1 MHLLNLTLQPP
12 SGITAAIYGNFSG
25 AQAHEFVVAR
35 GNVLQLLRPDEAGKL
50 ETVVSTEVFGAVRA
64 LHAFRLTGSTQDYVV
79 VGSDSGKIVVLEVN
93 AATAQFE
100 ARQSETYG
108 KTGCRRIT
116 PGQYVAADPKG
127 RALMIG
133 AVEKQKLVYV
143 MNRDA
148 SNRLTISSPLEA
160 HRSHAI
166 HFDLVGVD
174 VGFEN
179 PIFASLELDYAEAD
193 ADPSGEAARTA
204 EKTVVFY
211 ELDLGLNH
219 VTRRWSEP
227 VVRSANKLVA
237 VPGGGDGPGGVLVV
251 GENVVQFKNENHPE
265 LEAAIPRRQGEPR
278 DILIIAATTHRQ
290 RDLFFVLLQSEL
302 GDLYKISLEYS
313 GNVVSEIKVQY
324 FDTVPVASSLCI
336 TKTGLLFCASEF
348 SNHYLFQFLSIG
360 EGDDTAVSSSLDMDS
375 ATTPTFVVRKLKNL
389 AMASFS
395 QSLSPITQLIVG
407 DLANE
412 QTPQMYALCGSSN
425 RSSLRVLRHGLPI
438 TEMAASGLPGV
449 AKAVWCLK
457 ESFTDEFD
465 KYIVVS
471 FEDATLVL
479 EVGET
484 VEEVAKSGFLRDH
497 GSLLVAL
504 LEDDSKIQIHQ
515 NGIRHVPKFQP
526 VTEWKA
532 PGKKVIENCA
542 ANSRQ
547 VVISLAG
554 GEIIYFELGPSG
566 ELAERGKLDLG
577 FEVCSLDIGEVP
589 EGRQRFQFLAVGSW
603 DNTVRILSLDPN
615 DLFRQKSMLA
625 LTSHP
630 HTLCLAPLQT
640 EPSTTDSEHSS
651 QSLFLSIGLDNGV
664 LQQSRID
671 PITANLTD
679 SRSRFLGAKQ
689 VKLFRVAVD
698 SKRSI
703 LALSSR
709 SWLSYF
715 NQTRRHLAP
724 LSCELLSYASSFN
737 SEQCPGG
744 IVALTSEG
752 MKILTL
758 DQLGDTFNQQKCN
771 LRYTPRKAV
780 VHSSSRRLVIIESDH
795 NEYGAAYKRQH
806 GLPIPDIRSTL
817 SMKNDGMNGG
827 GGEDEDDDDD
837 EVSDALLIPR
847 GPLPV
852 EKDKWASCVRIFDP
866 VSCQSVV
873 CEELDVNERARSIA
887 TCVFHDRGGE
897 QFIVVG
903 TAKDMQL
910 HPQAA
915 SGGGFLRVYR
925 VVDGMQLVLVHTT
938 ELDGIPHAMVE
949 FQGRLLVSVGRALRI
964 YDLGKKKMLRK
975 CENRNFPSVIVD
987 LKAIGDRVYASD
999 LHESFHFV
1007 KYKKDENQ
1015 LVIFADDCVPRFI
1028 TTSVQLDYD
1037 TLAGGD
1043 KFGNVFIARLPSE
1056 VSDEIDN
1063 PTGNR
1068 MLWDSGLLNG
1078 APNKLEQ
1085 IAQFHVGE
1093 VVTSMVRTSLVPG
1106 GMEAVIYATVM
1117 GRIGALI
1124 PFTSRE
1130 DVDFYTHLEMYMR
1143 QERPPLCGR
1152 DHLSYRSYFIPVKNV
1167 TDGDLCEQFAAL
1179 SPDKQKSVAEDLD
1192 RTPAEVL
1199 KKLEDIRNRL
1209 L

>member
-1 MHLLNLTLQPP
+1 MHLLNVTLQPP
-12 SGITAAIYGNFSG
+12 TGVHLAVYGNFSAPQ
-25 AQAHEFVVAR
+25 AQEFVVAR
-35 GNVLQLLRPDEAGKL
+35 GNLLQLLRPDAAGRL
-50 ETVVSTEVFGAVRA
+50 DVLISTPVFGVVRS
-64 LHAFRLTGSTQDYVV
+64 LQAFRLTGGDRDFIVV
-79 VGSDSGKIVVLEVN
+79 ASDAGKLVVLEVD
-93 AATAQFE
+93 AALRAFQ
-100 ARQSETYG
+100 AKHMETYG

-116 PGQYVAADPKG
+116 PGQYLAVDPKG
-127 RALMIG
+127 RAVVVA

-148 SNRLTISSPLEA
+148 SSRLTISSPLEA

-166 HFDLVGVD
+166 HFDVVGLD

-179 PIFASLELDYAEAD
+179 PLFACLELDYADAD
-193 ADPSGEAARTA
+193 ADPSGRAAQEAV
-204 EKTVVFY
+204 KTLVLY

-219 VTRRWSEP
+219 VTRRWSED
-227 VVRSANKLVA
+227 VVRSANMLVA
-237 VPGGGDGPGGVLVV
+237 VPGGGDGPGGVLVL
-251 GENVVQFKNENHPE
+251 GENTVQYKNEGHVG
-265 LEAAIPRRQGEPR
+265 LTCAIPRRERGER
-278 DILIIAATTHRQ
+278 SVVIVAAATHKQ

-313 GNVVSEIKVQY
+313 GTVVDEIKIQF
-324 FDTVPVASSLCI
+324 FDTVPVATAMCI

-360 EGDDTAVSSSLDMDS
+360 EGDETAKCSSLAMETTNI
-375 ATTPTFVVRKLKNL
+375 ATFPLRKLKNL
-389 AMASFS
+389 ALASS
-395 QSLSPITQLIVG
+395 MPSLSPVTQLLVD
-407 DLANE
+407 DLAHE
-412 QTPQMYALCGSSN
+412 QTPQMYTLCGNGN

-438 TEMAASGLPGV
+438 TEMAASALPGV

-457 ESFTDEFD
+457 ESYSDPYD

-484 VEEVAKSGFLRDH
+484 VEEVSQSGFLRDH

-504 LEDDSKIQIHQ
+504 LEDDSKLQIHA
-515 NGIRHVPKFQP
+515 NGIRHVPRFQP

-532 PGKKVIENCA
+532 PGKKVIERCA

-554 GEIIYFELGPSG
+554 GEVIYFELGQSS
-566 ELAERGKLDLG
+566 ELAEKGKLDLG
-577 FEVCSLDIGEVP
+577 FEVCSLDLGEVP
-589 EGRQRFQFLAVGSW
+589 EGRQRFQFMAVGSW

-615 DLFRQKSMLA
+615 DLFRQKSTLA

-630 HTLCLAPLQT
+630 HTLCLAQLQN
-640 EPSTTDSEHSS
+640 ESSTSDSEHSS
-651 QSLFLSIGLDNGV
+651 QALFLSIGLDNGV
-664 LQQSRID
+664 LQQSLID
-671 PITANLTD
+671 PITATLSD
-679 SRSRFLGAKQ
+679 SRSRFLGTNP
-689 VKLFRVAVD
+689 VKLFRVAVEG
-698 SKRSI
+698 KRSI

-709 SWLSYF
+709 AWISYF
-715 NQTRRHLAP
+715 HQTRRHLTP
-724 LSCELLSYASSFN
+724 LSCELLSHASSFN

-744 IVALTSEG
+744 IVALANDG
-752 MKILTL
+752 MKILTV

-780 VHSSSRRLVIIESDH
+780 IHSPSRRLIIIESDH
-795 NEYGAAYKRQH
+795 NEYGAAYKRQN
-806 GLPIPDIRSTL
+806 GLQIPDVRSATEQ
-817 SMKNDGMNGG
+817 
-827 GGEDEDDDDD
+827 EDEDED
-837 EVSDALLIPR
+837 EISDALLFAR
-847 GPLPV
+847 GPLPA
-852 EKDKWASCVRIFDP
+852 EKDKWASCVRIVDP
-866 VSCQSVV
+866 VSCQTVV
-873 CEELDVNERARSIA
+873 CEELDVDECARSIT

-897 QFIVVG
+897 AFIIVG
-903 TAKDMQL
+903 TVKKMQL
-910 HPQAA
+910 HPQKAPA
-915 SGGGFLRVYR
+915 GGCLRVYR
-925 VVDGMQLVLVHTT
+925 VVEGMQLVLVHTT
-938 ELDGIPHAMVE
+938 EIDDIPHAMCE

-975 CENRNFPSVIVD
+975 CENRNFPSILVE
-987 LKAIGDRVYASD
+987 LKAAGDRIYASD

-1015 LVIFADDCVPRFI
+1015 LVIFADDCVPRFV
-1028 TTSVQLDYD
+1028 TSSVLLDYD
-1037 TLAGGD
+1037 TLCGAD
-1043 KFGNVFIARLPSE
+1043 KFGNVFVCRLPSE

-1068 MLWDSGLLNG
+1068 ILWDSGLLNG

-1085 IAQFHVGE
+1085 VAQFHVGD
-1093 VVTSMVRTSLVPG
+1093 VVTSMVRGSLVPG
-1106 GMEAVIYATVM
+1106 GTEAIIYATIM

-1143 QERPPLCGR
+1143 QEQPPLCGR
-1152 DHLSYRSYFIPVKNV
+1152 DHLSYRSYYIPVKNV
-1167 TDGDLCEQFAAL
+1167 TDGDLCEQFSTL
-1179 SPDKQKSVAEDLD
+1179 SAEKQASVAEDLD
-1192 RTPAEVL
+1192 STPAEVL
-1199 KKLEDIRNRL
+1199 KKLEDIHNRL

>member
-12 SGITAAIYGNFSG
+12 SGINRAVYGNFSG
-25 AQAHEFVVAR
+25 PQAHEFVVAR

-50 ETVVSTEVFGAVRA
+50 ETVISTEVFGAIRA
-64 LHAFRLTGSTQDYVV
+64 LHAFRLTGGTHDYIV

-93 AATAQFE
+93 AATSQFE
-100 ARQSETYG
+100 ARQDETYG

-116 PGQYVAADPKG
+116 PGQYLAVDPKG
-127 RALMIG
+127 RAILIG

-166 HFDLVGVD
+166 HFDMVGVD

-179 PIFASLELDYAEAD
+179 PIFACLELDYADAD
-193 ADPSGEAARTA
+193 ADPSGDAARMV
-204 EKTVVFY
+204 EKSVVYY

-227 VVRSANKLVA
+227 VTRSAHMLVA

-265 LEAAIPRRQGEPR
+265 LECAIPRREGHAR
-278 DILIIAATTHRQ
+278 DLLIVAATTHRQ

-302 GDLYKISLEYS
+302 GDLYKISLAFS
-313 GNVVSEIKVQY
+313 GNVVGEIKVQY
-324 FDTVPVASSLCI
+324 FDTIPVASALCI
-336 TKTGLLFCASEF
+336 TKTGLLFSASEF

-360 EGDDTAVSSSLDMDS
+360 EGDDTAVCSSNAMDTAEP
-375 ATTPTFVVRKLKNL
+375 ATFAVRKLKNL

-395 QSLSPITQLIVG
+395 QSLSPITQLLVG

-412 QTPQMYALCGSSN
+412 QTPQMYALCGNNN

-449 AKAVWCLK
+449 AKSVWCLK
-457 ESFTDEFD
+457 ESFADEFD

-504 LEDDSKIQIHQ
+504 LEDDSKIQIHP

-532 PGKKVIENCA
+532 PGKKVIEKCA

-566 ELAERGKLDLG
+566 ELAEKGKLDLG
-577 FEVCSLDIGEVP
+577 FEVSSLDIGEVP

-615 DLFRQKSMLA
+615 DLFRQKSTLA

-640 EPSTTDSEHSS
+640 EPSTPDSENSS

-664 LQQSRID
+664 LQQSKID

-679 SRSRFLGAKQ
+679 SRSRFLGTKP

-698 SKRSI
+698 GKRSI

-715 NQTRRHLAP
+715 HQTRRHLAP

-744 IVALTSEG
+744 VVALTGEG

-771 LRYTPRKAV
+771 LRYTPRRAV
-780 VHSSSRRLVIIESDH
+780 VHSPSRRLVLIESDH
-795 NEYGAAYKRQH
+795 NEFGAAYKRQH
-806 GLPIPDIRSTL
+806 GIPIPDVQSAAAT
-817 SMKNDGMNGG
+817 
-827 GGEDEDDDDD
+827 DDD
-837 EVSDALLIPR
+837 EEEDETSDALLIPH
-847 GPLPV
+847 GPIPS
-852 EKDKWASCVRIFDP
+852 EKNKWASCVRIFDP

-897 QFIVVG
+897 EFIVVG
-903 TAKDMQL
+903 TVKDMQL
-910 HPQAA
+910 HPQEAPA
-915 SGGGFLRVYR
+915 GGSLRVYR
-925 VVDGMQLVLVHTT
+925 VVEGLQLVLVHTT

-964 YDLGKKKMLRK
+964 YDLGKKKLLRK
-975 CENRNFPSVIVD
+975 CENRNFPSVLVD
-987 LKAIGDRVYASD
+987 LKAVGDRVYASD
-999 LHESFHFV
+999 LHESFHFI

-1015 LVIFADDCVPRFI
+1015 LIVFADDCVPRFI

-1037 TLAGGD
+1037 TVAGGD

-1068 MLWDSGLLNG
+1068 MLWDAGLLNG

-1085 IAQFHVGE
+1085 VAQFHVGE
-1093 VVTSMVRTSLVPG
+1093 VVTSMVRGSLVPG

-1167 TDGDLCEQFAAL
+1167 TDGDLCDQFASL
-1179 SPDKQKSVAEDLD
+1179 SADKQQSVAEDLD

>member
-1 MHLLNLTLQPP
+1 
-12 SGITAAIYGNFSG
+12 
-25 AQAHEFVVAR
+25 
-35 GNVLQLLRPDEAGKL
+35 
-50 ETVVSTEVFGAVRA
+50 
-64 LHAFRLTGSTQDYVV
+64 
-79 VGSDSGKIVVLEVN
+79 
-93 AATAQFE
+93 
-100 ARQSETYG
+100 
-108 KTGCRRIT
+108 
-116 PGQYVAADPKG
+116 
-127 RALMIG
+127 
-133 AVEKQKLVYV
+133 

-148 SNRLTISSPLEA
+148 SSRLTISSPLEA
-160 HRSHAI
+160 HRSNAI
-166 HFDLVGVD
+166 HFSVVGLD

-179 PIFASLELDYAEAD
+179 PIFACLELDYADAD
-193 ADPSGEAARTA
+193 ADPSGQAAREA
-204 EKTVVFY
+204 VKTLVYY

-219 VTRRWSEP
+219 VTRRWSEQ
-227 VVRSANKLVA
+227 VVRTANMLVA
-237 VPGGGDGPGGVLVV
+237 VPGGGDGPGGVLVL
-251 GENVVQFKNENHPE
+251 GENTVQYKNEGHPE
-265 LEAAIPRRQGEPR
+265 LTCAIPRREGEHR
-278 DILIIAATTHRQ
+278 DIVIISAATHKQ

-302 GDLYKISLEYS
+302 GDLYKISLDYS
-313 GNVVSEIKVQY
+313 GNAVEEIKIQF
-324 FDTVPVASSLCI
+324 FDTVPVASAMCI

-360 EGDDTAVSSSLDMDS
+360 EGDDTAKCSSLAMDPTEFSTFPLRKLTNLALASSS
-375 ATTPTFVVRKLKNL
+375 P
-389 AMASFS
+389 
-395 QSLSPITQLIVG
+395 SLSPVTQLLVD

-412 QTPQMYALCGSSN
+412 QTPQMYALCGNTN

-438 TEMAASGLPGV
+438 TEMAASALPGV

-457 ESFTDEFD
+457 ESYSDPYD

-484 VEEVAKSGFLRDH
+484 VEEVAQSGFLRDH

-504 LEDDSKIQIHQ
+504 LEDDSKLQIHT

-532 PGKKVIENCA
+532 PGKKVIEHCA

-554 GEIIYFELGPSG
+554 GEIIYFELGQSG
-566 ELAERGKLDLG
+566 ELAEKGKLDLG
-577 FEVCSLDIGEVP
+577 FEVCSLDLGEVP
-589 EGRQRFQFLAVGSW
+589 EGRQRFQFMAVGSW

-615 DLFRQKSMLA
+615 ELFRQKSTLA

-630 HTLCLAPLQT
+630 HTLCLAQLQN
-640 EPSTTDSEHSS
+640 EPSTPDSELSS
-651 QSLFLSIGLDNGV
+651 QALYLSIGLDNGV
-664 LQQSRID
+664 LQQSLID
-671 PITANLTD
+671 PITATLTD
-679 SRSRFLGAKQ
+679 SRSRFLGTNP
-689 VKLFRVAVD
+689 VKLFRVAVEG
-698 SKRSI
+698 KRSI

-709 SWLSYF
+709 AWISYF
-715 NQTRRHLAP
+715 HQTRRHLTP

-744 IVALTSEG
+744 IVALTNEG
-752 MKILTL
+752 MKILTV

-780 VHSSSRRLVIIESDH
+780 IHSPSRRLVVIESDH

-806 GLPIPDIRSTL
+806 GLQIPDIRNA
-817 SMKNDGMNGG
+817 NDQ
-827 GGEDEDDDDD
+827 EDEAED
-837 EVSDALLIPR
+837 EINDALLFPR
-847 GPLPV
+847 SSLPV
-852 EKDKWASCVRIFDP
+852 EKDKWASCVRIVDP
-866 VSCQSVV
+866 VSCQTVV
-873 CEELDVNERARSIA
+873 CEELDVDERARSIA

-897 QFIVVG
+897 AFIIVG
-903 TAKDMQL
+903 TVKKMQL
-910 HPQAA
+910 HPQKAPA
-915 SGGGFLRVYR
+915 GGYLRVYR
-925 VVDGMQLVLVHTT
+925 VVEGMQLVLVHTT
-938 ELDGIPHAMVE
+938 EIDDIPHAMCE

-975 CENRNFPSVIVD
+975 CENRNFPSILVE
-987 LKAIGDRVYASD
+987 LKAAGDRIYASD
-999 LHESFHFV
+999 MHESFHLV

-1028 TTSVQLDYD
+1028 TSSVLLDYD
-1037 TLAGGD
+1037 TLCGAD
-1043 KFGNVFIARLPSE
+1043 KFGNVFVSRLPSE

-1068 MLWDSGLLNG
+1068 ILWDSGLLNG

-1085 IAQFHVGE
+1085 VAQFHVGD
-1093 VVTSMVRTSLVPG
+1093 VVTSMVRASLVPG
-1106 GMEAVIYATVM
+1106 GTEAILYATIL

-1143 QERPPLCGR
+1143 QEQPPLCGR
-1152 DHLSYRSYFIPVKNV
+1152 DHLSYRSYYIPVKNV
-1167 TDGDLCEQFAAL
+1167 TDGDLCEQFSSL
-1179 SPDKQKSVAEDLD
+1179 SVEKQASVAEDLD

>member
-12 SGITAAIYGNFSG
+12 TGVHLAVYGNFSAPQ
-25 AQAHEFVVAR
+25 AQEFVVAR
-35 GNVLQLLRPDEAGKL
+35 GDVLQLLRPDEAGRL
-50 ETVVSTEVFGAVRA
+50 EVVISTQVFG
-64 LHAFRLTGSTQDYVV
+64 
-79 VGSDSGKIVVLEVN
+79 IVVLEVN
-93 AATAQFE
+93 PTSSRFE

-116 PGQYVAADPKG
+116 PGQYLAADPKG
-127 RALMIG
+127 RAVLIG
-133 AVEKQKLVYV
+133 AVEKQQLVYV

-148 SNRLTISSPLEA
+148 SSRLTISSPLEA
-160 HRSHAI
+160 HRSNAI
-166 HFDLVGVD
+166 HLGVVGLD

-179 PIFASLELDYAEAD
+179 PIFACLELDYAEAD
-193 ADPSGEAARTA
+193 ADPSGQAAR
-204 EKTVVFY
+204 EVVKTLVYY

-219 VTRRWSEP
+219 VTRRWSEQ
-227 VVRSANKLVA
+227 VVRSANMLVA
-237 VPGGGDGPGGVLVV
+237 VPGGGDGPGGVLVL
-251 GENVVQFKNENHPE
+251 GENTVQYKNEGHPE
-265 LEAAIPRRQGEPR
+265 LTCAIPRREGEHR
-278 DILIIAATTHRQ
+278 DIIIVSAATHKQ

-302 GDLYKISLEYS
+302 GDLYKISLDYS
-313 GNVVSEIKVQY
+313 GNVVEEIKIQF
-324 FDTVPVASSLCI
+324 FDTVPVASSMCI

-360 EGDDTAVSSSLDMDS
+360 EGDDTAKCSSLAMD
-375 ATTPTFVVRKLKNL
+375 PTE
-389 AMASFS
+389 FS
-395 QSLSPITQLIVG
+395 TFPLSPVTQLLVD

-412 QTPQMYALCGSSN
+412 QTPQMYALCGNNN

-438 TEMAASGLPGV
+438 TEMAASALPGV

-457 ESFTDEFD
+457 ESYADPYD

-484 VEEVAKSGFLRDH
+484 VEEVAQSGFLRDH

-504 LEDDSKIQIHQ
+504 LEDDSKLQIHT

-532 PGKKVIENCA
+532 PGKKVIEHCA

-554 GEIIYFELGPSG
+554 GEIIYFELGQSG
-566 ELAERGKLDLG
+566 ELAEKGKLDLG
-577 FEVCSLDIGEVP
+577 FEVCSLDLGEVP
-589 EGRQRFQFLAVGSW
+589 EGRQRFQFMAVGSW

-615 DLFRQKSMLA
+615 ELFRQKSMLA

-630 HTLCLAPLQT
+630 HTLCLAQLQNET
-640 EPSTTDSEHSS
+640 STPDSEHSS
-651 QSLFLSIGLDNGV
+651 QALFLSIGLDNGV
-664 LQQSRID
+664 LQQSLID
-671 PITANLTD
+671 PITATLTD
-679 SRSRFLGAKQ
+679 SRSRFLGTNP
-689 VKLFRVAVD
+689 VKLFRVLVEG
-698 SKRSI
+698 KRSI

-709 SWLSYF
+709 SWISYF
-715 NQTRRHLAP
+715 HQTRRHLTP

-744 IVALTSEG
+744 IVALTNEG
-752 MKILTL
+752 MKILTV

-780 VHSSSRRLVIIESDH
+780 VHSPSRRLVVIESDH
-795 NEYGAAYKRQH
+795 NEYGAAFKRQH
-806 GLPIPDIRSTL
+806 GLQIPDIRSVNEL
-817 SMKNDGMNGG
+817 DDEA
-827 GGEDEDDDDD
+827 EDEIN
-837 EVSDALLIPR
+837 DALLFLVGR
-847 GPLPV
+847 FLL
-852 EKDKWASCVRIFDP
+852 KKTT
-866 VSCQSVV
+866 SCQTVV
-873 CEELDVNERARSIA
+873 CEELDVDERARSIA

-897 QFIVVG
+897 AFIIVG
-903 TAKDMQL
+903 TVKKMQL
-910 HPQAA
+910 HPQKAPA
-915 SGGGFLRVYR
+915 GGYLRVYR
-925 VVDGMQLVLVHTT
+925 VVEGMQLVLVHTT
-938 ELDGIPHAMVE
+938 EIDDIPYAMCE

-975 CENRNFPSVIVD
+975 CENRNFPSILVE
-987 LKAIGDRVYASD
+987 LKAAGDRIYASD
-999 LHESFHFV
+999 MHESFHFV

-1028 TTSVQLDYD
+1028 TSSVLLDYD
-1037 TLAGGD
+1037 TLCGAD
-1043 KFGNVFIARLPSE
+1043 KFGNVFVSRLPSE

-1068 MLWDSGLLNG
+1068 ILWDSGLLNG

-1085 IAQFHVGE
+1085 VAQFHVGD
-1093 VVTSMVRTSLVPG
+1093 VVTSMVRSSLVPG
-1106 GMEAVIYATVM
+1106 GTEAIIYATIM

-1143 QERPPLCGR
+1143 QEQPPLCGR
-1152 DHLSYRSYFIPVKNV
+1152 DHLSYRSYYIPVKNV
-1167 TDGDLCEQFAAL
+1167 TDGDLCEQFSTL
-1179 SPDKQKSVAEDLD
+1179 SVEKQASVAEDLD
-1192 RTPAEVL
+1192 RTPP
-1199 KKLEDIRNRL
+1199 RC
-1209 L
+1209 

>member
-12 SGITAAIYGNFSG
+12 TGVHLSVYGNFTSP
-25 AQAHEFVVAR
+25 QAHEFIVVR
-35 GNVLQLLRPDEAGKL
+35 GDLLELIRPDEAGRL
-50 ETVVSTEVFGAVRA
+50 ETLFSTQVFGVIRS
-64 LHAFRLTGSTQDYVV
+64 LQSFRLTGGERDYLVI
-79 VGSDSGKIVVLEVN
+79 GSDSGKLIVVEVN
-93 AATAQFE
+93 TLLSQFE
-100 ARQSETYG
+100 AKQTETYG

-116 PGQYVAADPKG
+116 PGQYVAVDPKG
-127 RALMIG
+127 RAILVG
-133 AVEKQKLVYV
+133 ATEKQKLVYV

-148 SNRLTISSPLEA
+148 SSRLTISSPLEA
-160 HRSHAI
+160 HRSNTI
-166 HFDLVGVD
+166 HFSIVGLD

-179 PIFASLELDYAEAD
+179 PIFASLELDYADAD
-193 ADPSGEAARTA
+193 ADASGQAAQEAV
-204 EKTVVFY
+204 KTLVYY

-219 VTRRWSEP
+219 VTRRWSQE
-227 VVRSANKLVA
+227 VVRSANMVVA
-237 VPGGGDGPGGVLVV
+237 VPGGGDGPGGVLVL
-251 GENVVQFKNENHPE
+251 GQNTVQYMNEGHPE
-265 LEAAIPRRQGEPR
+265 LTCAIPRRQGEAR
-278 DILIIAATTHRQ
+278 DVIIVSSATHKQ

-313 GNVVSEIKVQY
+313 GSVVDEIKIQF
-324 FDTVPVASSLCI
+324 FDTVPVTTAMCI

-360 EGDDTAVSSSLDMDS
+360 EGDDTAKCSSLAKD
-375 ATTPTFVVRKLKNL
+375 PTEVSTFPLRKLTNL
-389 AMASFS
+389 ALASFMP
-395 QSLSPITQLIVG
+395 SLSPVMQLLVD

-412 QTPQMYALCGSSN
+412 QTPQMYALCGKGN
-425 RSSLRVLRHGLPI
+425 RSSIRVLRHGLPI
-438 TEMAASGLPGV
+438 TEMAASALPGV

-457 ESFTDEFD
+457 ESYADQHD

-484 VEEVAKSGFLRDH
+484 VEEVSQSGFIRDH

-504 LEDDSKIQIHQ
+504 LEDDSKLQIHT

-526 VTEWKA
+526 ITEWKA
-532 PGKKVIENCA
+532 PGKKVIEHCA

-554 GEIIYFELGPSG
+554 GEIVYFELGQSG
-566 ELAERGKLDLG
+566 ELAEKGKLDLG
-577 FEVCSLDIGEVP
+577 YEVCSLDLGEVP
-589 EGRQRFQFLAVGSW
+589 EGRQRFQFMAVGSW

-615 DLFRQKSMLA
+615 ELFRQKSTLA

-630 HTLCLAPLQT
+630 HTLCLAQLQN
-640 EPSTTDSEHSS
+640 ESSTPNSEHSS
-651 QSLFLSIGLDNGV
+651 QALFLSIGLDNGV
-664 LQQSRID
+664 LQQSLID
-671 PITANLTD
+671 PITATLTD
-679 SRSRFLGAKQ
+679 SRSRFLGTNP
-689 VKLFRVAVD
+689 VKLFRVAVEG
-698 SKRSI
+698 KRSI

-709 SWLSYF
+709 AWISYF
-715 NQTRRHLAP
+715 YQTRRHLTP
-724 LSCELLSYASSFN
+724 LSCELLSYASSFD

-744 IVALTSEG
+744 IVALTNDG
-752 MKILTL
+752 MKILTV

-771 LRYTPRKAV
+771 IRYTPRKAV
-780 VHSSSRRLVIIESDH
+780 VHSPSRRLVVIESDH

-806 GLPIPDIRSTL
+806 GLQIPDIQSVTEQ
-817 SMKNDGMNGG
+817 
-827 GGEDEDDDDD
+827 EDEDED
-837 EVSDALLIPR
+837 EISDALLFPR
-847 GPLPV
+847 SSLPA
-852 EKDKWASCVRIFDP
+852 EKDKWASCVRIVDP
-866 VSCQSVV
+866 VSCQTVV
-873 CEELDVNERARSIA
+873 CEELDVDERARSIA
-887 TCVFHDRGGE
+887 VCVFHDRGGE
-897 QFIVVG
+897 AFIIIG
-903 TAKDMQL
+903 TVKNMQL
-910 HPQAA
+910 HPQKAPA
-915 SGGGFLRVYR
+915 GGSLRVYR
-925 VVDGMQLVLVHTT
+925 VVEGMQLVLVHTT
-938 ELDGIPHAMVE
+938 EIDDIPHAMCE

-975 CENRNFPSVIVD
+975 CENRNFPSILVE
-987 LKAIGDRVYASD
+987 LKAAGDRIYASD
-999 LHESFHFV
+999 MHESFHFV

-1028 TTSVQLDYD
+1028 TSSVLLDYD
-1037 TLAGGD
+1037 TLCGAD
-1043 KFGNVFIARLPSE
+1043 KFGNIFVSRLPSE

-1068 MLWDSGLLNG
+1068 ILWDSGLLNG

-1085 IAQFHVGE
+1085 VAQFHVGD
-1093 VVTSMVRTSLVPG
+1093 VVTSMVRSSLVPG
-1106 GMEAVIYATVM
+1106 GTEAIIYATIM

-1143 QERPPLCGR
+1143 QEKPPLCGR
-1152 DHLSYRSYFIPVKNV
+1152 DHLSYRSYYIPVKNV
-1167 TDGDLCEQFAAL
+1167 TDGDLCEQFSTL
-1179 SPDKQKSVAEDLD
+1179 SVEKQASVAEDLD

>member
-12 SGITAAIYGNFSG
+12 TGVHLAVYGNFSA
-25 AQAHEFVVAR
+25 AQAQEFVVAR
-35 GNVLQLLRPDEAGKL
+35 GDVLQLLRPDAAGRL
-50 ETVVSTEVFGAVRA
+50 EVVISKQVFGVVRS
-64 LHAFRLTGSTQDYVV
+64 LQPFRLTGGERDYLV
-79 VGSDSGKIVVLEVN
+79 VGSDSGKLVVLEVN
-93 AATAQFE
+93 ATTSQFE

-116 PGQYVAADPKG
+116 PGQYLAADPKG
-127 RALMIG
+127 RAVLVG

-148 SNRLTISSPLEA
+148 SSRLTISSPLEA
-160 HRSHAI
+160 HRSNAI
-166 HFDLVGVD
+166 HLGIVGLD

-179 PIFASLELDYAEAD
+179 PIFASLELDYADAD
-193 ADPSGEAARTA
+193 ADPSGQAARDA
-204 EKTVVFY
+204 VKTLVYY

-219 VTRRWSEP
+219 VTRRWSEQ
-227 VVRSANKLVA
+227 VARTANLLVA
-237 VPGGGDGPGGVLVV
+237 VPGGGDGPGGVLVM
-251 GENVVQFKNENHPE
+251 GENVVQYKNEGHPE
-265 LEAAIPRRQGEPR
+265 LTCAIPRREGEHR
-278 DILIIAATTHRQ
+278 DIIIVSAATHKQ

-302 GDLYKISLEYS
+302 GDLYKISLDYS
-313 GNVVSEIKVQY
+313 GNAVDEIKIQF
-324 FDTVPVASSLCI
+324 FDTVPVASSMCI

-360 EGDDTAVSSSLDMDS
+360 EGDDTARCSSLAMDPAENS
-375 ATTPTFVVRKLKNL
+375 TFPLRKLKNL
-389 AMASFS
+389 ALASS
-395 QSLSPITQLIVG
+395 MPSLSPVTQLLVD

-412 QTPQMYALCGSSN
+412 QTPQMYALCGNSN

-438 TEMAASGLPGV
+438 TEMAASALPGV

-457 ESFTDEFD
+457 ESYSDPYD

-484 VEEVAKSGFLRDH
+484 VEEVAQSGFLRDH

-504 LEDDSKIQIHQ
+504 LEDDSKLQIHQ

-532 PGKKVIENCA
+532 PGKKVIEHCA

-554 GEIIYFELGPSG
+554 GEIIYFELGQSG
-566 ELAERGKLDLG
+566 ELAEKGKLDLG
-577 FEVCSLDIGEVP
+577 FEVCSLDLGEVP
-589 EGRQRFQFLAVGSW
+589 EGRQRFQFMAVGSW

-615 DLFRQKSMLA
+615 DLFRQKSTLA

-630 HTLCLAPLQT
+630 HTLCLAQLQNET
-640 EPSTTDSEHSS
+640 STPDSEHSS
-651 QSLFLSIGLDNGV
+651 QALFLSIGLDNGV
-664 LQQSRID
+664 LQQSLID

-679 SRSRFLGAKQ
+679 SRSRFLGTNP
-689 VKLFRVAVD
+689 VKLFRVAVEG
-698 SKRSI
+698 KRSI

-709 SWLSYF
+709 SWISYF
-715 NQTRRHLAP
+715 HQTRRHLTP

-744 IVALTSEG
+744 IVALTNEG
-752 MKILTL
+752 MKILTV
-758 DQLGDTFNQQKCN
+758 DQVGDTFNQQKCN

-780 VHSSSRRLVIIESDH
+780 VHAPSRRLVVIESDH

-806 GLPIPDIRSTL
+806 GLPIPDIRSPTEQEE
-817 SMKNDGMNGG
+817 DD
-827 GGEDEDDDDD
+827 EDEIN
-837 EVSDALLIPR
+837 DALLFPR
-847 GPLPV
+847 GPQPT
-852 EKDKWASCVRIFDP
+852 EKDKWASCVRIIDP
-866 VSCQSVV
+866 LSCQTVV
-873 CEELDVNERARSIA
+873 CEELDVDERARSIA
-887 TCVFHDRGGE
+887 ACVFHDRGGE
-897 QFIVVG
+897 AFIVVG
-903 TAKDMQL
+903 TVKKMQL
-910 HPQAA
+910 HPQKAPA
-915 SGGGFLRVYR
+915 GGYLRVYR
-925 VVDGMQLVLVHTT
+925 VVEGMQLVLVHTT
-938 ELDGIPHAMVE
+938 EIDDIPHAMCE

-975 CENRNFPSVIVD
+975 CENRNFPSILIE
-987 LKAIGDRVYASD
+987 LKSAGDRIYASD
-999 LHESFHFV
+999 MHESFHFV

-1028 TTSVQLDYD
+1028 TSSVLLDYD
-1037 TLAGGD
+1037 TLCGAD
-1043 KFGNVFIARLPSE
+1043 KFGNVFVSRLPSE

-1068 MLWDSGLLNG
+1068 ILWDSGLLNG

-1085 IAQFHVGE
+1085 VAQFHVGD

-1106 GMEAVIYATVM
+1106 GIEAIIYATIM
-1117 GRIGALI
+1117 GRVGALI

-1130 DVDFYTHLEMYMR
+1130 DVDFYSHLEMYMR
-1143 QERPPLCGR
+1143 QEQPPLCGR
-1152 DHLSYRSYFIPVKNV
+1152 DHLSYRSYYIPVKNV
-1167 TDGDLCEQFAAL
+1167 TDGDLCEQFSLL
-1179 SPDKQKSVAEDLD
+1179 SAEKQASVAEDLD

>member
-12 SGITAAIYGNFSG
+12 TGVHLAVYGNFSAPQ
-25 AQAHEFVVAR
+25 AQEFVVAR
-35 GNVLQLLRPDEAGKL
+35 GDVLQLLRPDEAGRL
-50 ETVVSTEVFGAVRA
+50 EVVISTQVFGVVRA
-64 LHAFRLTGSTQDYVV
+64 IQPFRLTGGDRDYLV
-79 VGSDSGKIVVLEVN
+79 VGSDSGKIAVLEVN
-93 AATAQFE
+93 PTSSRFE

-116 PGQYVAADPKG
+116 PGQYLAADPKG
-127 RALMIG
+127 RAVLIG
-133 AVEKQKLVYV
+133 AVEKQQLVYV

-148 SNRLTISSPLEA
+148 SSRLTISSPLEA
-160 HRSHAI
+160 HRSNAI
-166 HFDLVGVD
+166 HLGVVGLD

-179 PIFASLELDYAEAD
+179 PIFACLELDYAEAD
-193 ADPSGEAARTA
+193 ADPSGQAAR
-204 EKTVVFY
+204 EVVKTLVYY

-219 VTRRWSEP
+219 VTRRWSEQ
-227 VVRSANKLVA
+227 VVRSANMLVA
-237 VPGGGDGPGGVLVV
+237 VPGGGDGPGGVLVL
-251 GENVVQFKNENHPE
+251 GENTVQYKNEGHPE
-265 LEAAIPRRQGEPR
+265 LTCAIPRREGEHR
-278 DILIIAATTHRQ
+278 DIIIVSAATHKQ

-302 GDLYKISLEYS
+302 GDLYKISLDYS
-313 GNVVSEIKVQY
+313 GNVVEEIKIQF
-324 FDTVPVASSLCI
+324 FDTVPVASSMCI

-360 EGDDTAVSSSLDMDS
+360 EGDDTAKCSSLAMDPTEFSTFPLRKLTNLALASSS
-375 ATTPTFVVRKLKNL
+375 P
-389 AMASFS
+389 
-395 QSLSPITQLIVG
+395 SLSPVTQLLVD

-412 QTPQMYALCGSSN
+412 QTPQMYALCGNNN

-438 TEMAASGLPGV
+438 TEMAASALPGV

-457 ESFTDEFD
+457 ESYADPYD

-484 VEEVAKSGFLRDH
+484 VEEVAQSGFLRDH

-504 LEDDSKIQIHQ
+504 LEDDSKLQIHT

-532 PGKKVIENCA
+532 PGKKVIEHCA

-554 GEIIYFELGPSG
+554 GEIIYFELGQSG
-566 ELAERGKLDLG
+566 ELAEKGKLDLG
-577 FEVCSLDIGEVP
+577 FEVCSLDLGEVP
-589 EGRQRFQFLAVGSW
+589 EGRQRFQFMAVGSW

-615 DLFRQKSMLA
+615 ELFRQKSMLA

-630 HTLCLAPLQT
+630 HTLCLAQLQNET
-640 EPSTTDSEHSS
+640 STPDSEHSS
-651 QSLFLSIGLDNGV
+651 QALFLSIGLDNGV
-664 LQQSRID
+664 LQQSLID
-671 PITANLTD
+671 PITATLTD
-679 SRSRFLGAKQ
+679 SRSRFLGTNP
-689 VKLFRVAVD
+689 VKLFRVAVEG
-698 SKRSI
+698 KRSI

-709 SWLSYF
+709 SWISYF
-715 NQTRRHLAP
+715 HQTRRHLTP

-744 IVALTSEG
+744 IVALTNEG
-752 MKILTL
+752 MKILTV

-780 VHSSSRRLVIIESDH
+780 VHSPSRRLVVIESDH
-795 NEYGAAYKRQH
+795 NEYGAAFKRQH
-806 GLPIPDIRSTL
+806 GLQIPDIRSANEL
-817 SMKNDGMNGG
+817 
-827 GGEDEDDDDD
+827 EDEAED
-837 EVSDALLIPR
+837 EINDALLFPR
-847 GPLPV
+847 GPVPA
-852 EKDKWASCVRIFDP
+852 EKDKWASCVRIVDP
-866 VSCQSVV
+866 ASCQTVV
-873 CEELDVNERARSIA
+873 CEELDVDERARSIA

-897 QFIVVG
+897 AFIIVG
-903 TAKDMQL
+903 TVKKMQL
-910 HPQAA
+910 HPQKAPA
-915 SGGGFLRVYR
+915 GGYLRVYR
-925 VVDGMQLVLVHTT
+925 VVEGMQLVLVHTT
-938 ELDGIPHAMVE
+938 EIDDIPYAMCE

-975 CENRNFPSVIVD
+975 CENRNFPSILVE
-987 LKAIGDRVYASD
+987 LKAAGDRIYASD
-999 LHESFHFV
+999 MHESFHFV

-1028 TTSVQLDYD
+1028 TSSVSLDYD
-1037 TLAGGD
+1037 TLCGAD
-1043 KFGNVFIARLPSE
+1043 KFGNVFVSRLPSE

-1068 MLWDSGLLNG
+1068 ILWDSGLLNG

-1085 IAQFHVGE
+1085 VAQFHVGD
-1093 VVTSMVRTSLVPG
+1093 VVTSMVRSSLVPG
-1106 GMEAVIYATVM
+1106 GTEAIIYATIM

-1143 QERPPLCGR
+1143 QEQPPLCGR
-1152 DHLSYRSYFIPVKNV
+1152 DHLSYRSYYIPVKNV
-1167 TDGDLCEQFAAL
+1167 TDGDLCEQFSTL
-1179 SPDKQKSVAEDLD
+1179 SVEKQASVAEDLD

>member
-12 SGITAAIYGNFSG
+12 TGVHLSVYGNFTSP
-25 AQAHEFVVAR
+25 QAHEFIVVR
-35 GNVLQLLRPDEAGKL
+35 GDLLELVRPDEAGRL
-50 ETVVSTEVFGAVRA
+50 ETLFSTQVFGVIRS
-64 LHAFRLTGSTQDYVV
+64 LQSFRLTGGERDYLVI
-79 VGSDSGKIVVLEVN
+79 GSDSGKLIVVEVN
-93 AATAQFE
+93 TLLSQFE
-100 ARQSETYG
+100 AKQTETYG

-116 PGQYVAADPKG
+116 PGQYVAVDPKG
-127 RALMIG
+127 RAILVG
-133 AVEKQKLVYV
+133 ATEKQKLVYV

-148 SNRLTISSPLEA
+148 SSRLTISSPLEA
-160 HRSHAI
+160 HRSNTI
-166 HFDLVGVD
+166 HFSIVGLD

-179 PIFASLELDYAEAD
+179 PIFASLELDYADAD
-193 ADPSGEAARTA
+193 ADASGQAAQEAV
-204 EKTVVFY
+204 KTLVYY

-219 VTRRWSEP
+219 VTRRWSQE
-227 VVRSANKLVA
+227 VVRSANMVVA
-237 VPGGGDGPGGVLVV
+237 VPGGGDGPGGVLVL
-251 GENVVQFKNENHPE
+251 GQNTVQYMNEGHPE
-265 LEAAIPRRQGEPR
+265 LTCAIPRRQGEAR
-278 DILIIAATTHRQ
+278 DVIIVSSATHKQ

-313 GNVVSEIKVQY
+313 GSVVDEIKIQF
-324 FDTVPVASSLCI
+324 FDTVPVTTAMCI

-360 EGDDTAVSSSLDMDS
+360 EGDDTAKCSSLAKD
-375 ATTPTFVVRKLKNL
+375 PTEVSTFPLRKLKNL
-389 AMASFS
+389 ALASFMP
-395 QSLSPITQLIVG
+395 SLSPVMQLLVD

-412 QTPQMYALCGSSN
+412 QTPQMYALCGKGN
-425 RSSLRVLRHGLPI
+425 RSSIRVLRHGLPI
-438 TEMAASGLPGV
+438 TEMAASALPGV

-457 ESFTDEFD
+457 ESYADQHD

-484 VEEVAKSGFLRDH
+484 VEEVSQSGFIRDH

-504 LEDDSKIQIHQ
+504 LEDDSKLQIHT

-526 VTEWKA
+526 ITEWKA
-532 PGKKVIENCA
+532 PGKKVIEHCA

-554 GEIIYFELGPSG
+554 GEIVYFELGQSG
-566 ELAERGKLDLG
+566 ELAEKGKLDLG
-577 FEVCSLDIGEVP
+577 YEVCSLDLGEVP
-589 EGRQRFQFLAVGSW
+589 EGRQRFQFMAVGSW

-615 DLFRQKSMLA
+615 ELFRQKSTLA

-630 HTLCLAPLQT
+630 HTLCLAQLQN
-640 EPSTTDSEHSS
+640 ESSTPNSEHSS
-651 QSLFLSIGLDNGV
+651 QALFLSIGLDNGV
-664 LQQSRID
+664 LQQSLID
-671 PITANLTD
+671 PITATLTD
-679 SRSRFLGAKQ
+679 SRSRFLGTNP
-689 VKLFRVAVD
+689 VKLFRVAVEG
-698 SKRSI
+698 KRSI

-709 SWLSYF
+709 AWISYF
-715 NQTRRHLAP
+715 YQTRRHLTP
-724 LSCELLSYASSFN
+724 LSCELLSYASSFD

-744 IVALTSEG
+744 IVALTNDG
-752 MKILTL
+752 MKILTV

-771 LRYTPRKAV
+771 IRYTPRKAV
-780 VHSSSRRLVIIESDH
+780 VHSPSRRLVVIESDH

-806 GLPIPDIRSTL
+806 GLQIPDIQSVTEQ
-817 SMKNDGMNGG
+817 
-827 GGEDEDDDDD
+827 EDEDED
-837 EVSDALLIPR
+837 EISDALLFPR
-847 GPLPV
+847 SSLPA
-852 EKDKWASCVRIFDP
+852 EKDKWASCVRIVDP
-866 VSCQSVV
+866 VSCQTVV
-873 CEELDVNERARSIA
+873 CEELDVDERARSIA
-887 TCVFHDRGGE
+887 VCVFHDRGGE
-897 QFIVVG
+897 AFIIIG
-903 TAKDMQL
+903 TVKNMQL
-910 HPQAA
+910 HPQKAPA
-915 SGGGFLRVYR
+915 GGSLRVYR
-925 VVDGMQLVLVHTT
+925 VVEGMQLVLVHTT
-938 ELDGIPHAMVE
+938 EIDDIPHAMCE

-975 CENRNFPSVIVD
+975 CENRNFPSILVE
-987 LKAIGDRVYASD
+987 LKAAGDRIYASD
-999 LHESFHFV
+999 MHESFHFV

-1028 TTSVQLDYD
+1028 TSSVLLDYD
-1037 TLAGGD
+1037 TLCGAD
-1043 KFGNVFIARLPSE
+1043 KFGNIFVSRLPSE

-1068 MLWDSGLLNG
+1068 ILWDSGLLNG

-1085 IAQFHVGE
+1085 VAQFHVGD
-1093 VVTSMVRTSLVPG
+1093 VVTSMVRSSLVPG
-1106 GMEAVIYATVM
+1106 GTEAIIYATIM

-1143 QERPPLCGR
+1143 QEKPPLCGR
-1152 DHLSYRSYFIPVKNV
+1152 DHLSYRSYYIPVKNV
-1167 TDGDLCEQFAAL
+1167 TDGDLCEQFSTL
-1179 SPDKQKSVAEDLD
+1179 SVEKQASVAEDLD

>member
-1 MHLLNLTLQPP
+1 MHLLNVTLQPP
-12 SGITAAIYGNFSG
+12 TGVHLAVYGNFSAPQ
-25 AQAHEFVVAR
+25 AQEFVVAR
-35 GNVLQLLRPDEAGKL
+35 GNLLQLLRPDAAGRL
-50 ETVVSTEVFGAVRA
+50 DVLISTPVFGVVRS
-64 LHAFRLTGSTQDYVV
+64 LQAFRLTGGDRDFIVV
-79 VGSDSGKIVVLEVN
+79 ASDAGKLVVLEVD
-93 AATAQFE
+93 AALRAFQ
-100 ARQSETYG
+100 AKHMETYG

-116 PGQYVAADPKG
+116 PGQYLAVDPKG
-127 RALMIG
+127 RAVVVA

-148 SNRLTISSPLEA
+148 SSRLTISSPLEA

-166 HFDLVGVD
+166 HFDVVGLD

-179 PIFASLELDYAEAD
+179 PLFACLELDYADAD
-193 ADPSGEAARTA
+193 ADPSGCAAQEAV
-204 EKTVVFY
+204 KTLVLY

-219 VTRRWSEP
+219 VTRRWSED
-227 VVRSANKLVA
+227 VVRSANMLVA
-237 VPGGGDGPGGVLVV
+237 VPGGGDGPGGVLVL
-251 GENVVQFKNENHPE
+251 GENTVQYKNEGHVG
-265 LEAAIPRRQGEPR
+265 LTCAIPQREREER
-278 DILIIAATTHRQ
+278 SVVIVAAATHKQ

-313 GNVVSEIKVQY
+313 GTVVDEIKIQF
-324 FDTVPVASSLCI
+324 FDTIPVATAMCI
-336 TKTGLLFCASEF
+336 TKMGLLFCASEF

-360 EGDDTAVSSSLDMDS
+360 EGDETAKCSSLAMETTDI
-375 ATTPTFVVRKLKNL
+375 ATFSLRKLKNL
-389 AMASFS
+389 ALASS
-395 QSLSPITQLIVG
+395 MPSLSPVTQLLVD
-407 DLANE
+407 DLAHE
-412 QTPQMYALCGSSN
+412 QTPQMYALCGNGN

-438 TEMAASGLPGV
+438 TEMAASALPGV

-457 ESFTDEFD
+457 ESYSDPYD

-484 VEEVAKSGFLRDH
+484 VEEVSQSGFLRDH

-504 LEDDSKIQIHQ
+504 LEDDSKLQIHA
-515 NGIRHVPKFQP
+515 NGIRHVPRFQP

-532 PGKKVIENCA
+532 PGKKVIERCA

-554 GEIIYFELGPSG
+554 GEVIYFELGQSG
-566 ELAERGKLDLG
+566 ELAEKGKLDLG
-577 FEVCSLDIGEVP
+577 FEVCSLDLGEVP
-589 EGRQRFQFLAVGSW
+589 EGRQRFQFMAVGSW

-615 DLFRQKSMLA
+615 DLFRQKSTLA

-630 HTLCLAPLQT
+630 HTLCLAQLQN
-640 EPSTTDSEHSS
+640 ESSTSDSEHSS
-651 QSLFLSIGLDNGV
+651 QALFLSIGLDNGV
-664 LQQSRID
+664 LQQSLVD
-671 PITANLTD
+671 PITATLSD
-679 SRSRFLGAKQ
+679 SRSRFLGTNP
-689 VKLFRVAVD
+689 VKLFRVAVEG
-698 SKRSI
+698 KRSI

-709 SWLSYF
+709 AWISYF
-715 NQTRRHLAP
+715 HQTRRHLTP

-744 IVALTSEG
+744 IVALANDG
-752 MKILTL
+752 MKILTV

-780 VHSSSRRLVIIESDH
+780 VHSLSRRLIMIESDH
-795 NEYGAAYKRQH
+795 NEYGAAYKRQN
-806 GLPIPDIRSTL
+806 GLQIPDVRSATEQ
-817 SMKNDGMNGG
+817 
-827 GGEDEDDDDD
+827 EDEDED
-837 EVSDALLIPR
+837 EISDALLFAR
-847 GPLPV
+847 GPLPA
-852 EKDKWASCVRIFDP
+852 EKDKWASCVRIVDP
-866 VSCQSVV
+866 VSCQTVV
-873 CEELDVNERARSIA
+873 CEELDVDECARSIA

-897 QFIVVG
+897 AFIIVG
-903 TAKDMQL
+903 TVKKMQL
-910 HPQAA
+910 HPQKAPA
-915 SGGGFLRVYR
+915 GGCLRVYR
-925 VVDGMQLVLVHTT
+925 VVEGMQLVLVHST
-938 ELDGIPHAMVE
+938 EIDDIPHAMCE

-975 CENRNFPSVIVD
+975 CENRNFPSILVE
-987 LKAIGDRVYASD
+987 LKAAGDRIYASD

-1015 LVIFADDCVPRFI
+1015 LVIFADDCVPRFV
-1028 TTSVQLDYD
+1028 TSSVLLDYD
-1037 TLAGGD
+1037 TLCGAD
-1043 KFGNVFIARLPSE
+1043 KFGNVFVCRLPSE

-1068 MLWDSGLLNG
+1068 ILWDSGLLNG

-1085 IAQFHVGE
+1085 VAQFHVGD
-1093 VVTSMVRTSLVPG
+1093 VVTSMVRGSLVPG
-1106 GMEAVIYATVM
+1106 GTEAIIYATIM

-1143 QERPPLCGR
+1143 QEQPPLCGR
-1152 DHLSYRSYFIPVKNV
+1152 DHLSYRSYYIPVKNV
-1167 TDGDLCEQFAAL
+1167 TDGDLCEQFSTL
-1179 SPDKQKSVAEDLD
+1179 SAEKQASVAEDLD
-1192 RTPAEVL
+1192 STPAEVL

>member
-12 SGITAAIYGNFSG
+12 TGVHLSVYGNFSSPQ
-25 AQAHEFVVAR
+25 AQEFIVAR
-35 GNVLQLLRPDEAGKL
+35 NDVLQLLRPDEAGRL
-50 ETVVSTEVFGAVRA
+50 EVIISTQVFGVVRA
-64 LHAFRLTGSTQDYVV
+64 LQPFRLTGGERDYVV

-93 AATAQFE
+93 STLNQFE
-100 ARQSETYG
+100 AKQTETYG

-116 PGQYVAADPKG
+116 PGQYLAADPKG
-127 RALMIG
+127 RAIFVG

-148 SNRLTISSPLEA
+148 SSRLTISSPLEA
-160 HRSHAI
+160 HRSNAI
-166 HFDLVGVD
+166 HFDVVGLD

-179 PIFASLELDYAEAD
+179 PIFACLELNYADAD
-193 ADPSGEAARTA
+193 ADPSGQAALETV
-204 EKTVVFY
+204 KTLVYY

-219 VTRRWSEP
+219 VTRRWSEE
-227 VVRSANKLVA
+227 VVRSANMVVA
-237 VPGGGDGPGGVLVV
+237 VPGGGDGPGGVLVL
-251 GENVVQFKNENHPE
+251 GENMIQYKNEGHPE
-265 LEAAIPRRQGEPR
+265 LTCAIPRREDEAR
-278 DILIIAATTHRQ
+278 NVIIVSAATHKQ

-302 GDLYKISLEYS
+302 GDLYKISLNYS
-313 GNVVSEIKVQY
+313 GNVVEEVRIQF
-324 FDTVPVASSLCI
+324 FDTVPVAMAMCI

-360 EGDDTAVSSSLDMDS
+360 EGDDTAKCSSLAMD
-375 ATTPTFVVRKLKNL
+375 PTEVSTFTLRKLKNL
-389 AMASFS
+389 ALASFMP
-395 QSLSPITQLIVG
+395 SLSPVTQLLVD

-412 QTPQMYALCGSSN
+412 QTPQMYALCGNGN

-438 TEMAASGLPGV
+438 TEMAASALPGV

-457 ESFTDEFD
+457 ESYGDPYD

-484 VEEVAKSGFLRDH
+484 VEEVSQSGFIRDH

-504 LEDDSKIQIHQ
+504 LEDDSKLQIHT

-532 PGKKVIENCA
+532 PGKKVIEHCA

-554 GEIIYFELGPSG
+554 GEIIYFELGQSG
-566 ELAERGKLDLG
+566 ELAEKGKLDLG
-577 FEVCSLDIGEVP
+577 FEVCSLDLGEVP
-589 EGRQRFQFLAVGSW
+589 EGRQRFQFMAVGSW
-603 DNTVRILSLDPN
+603 DNTVRIFSLDPN
-615 DLFRQKSMLA
+615 DLFRQKSTLA

-630 HTLCLAPLQT
+630 HTLCLAQLQN
-640 EPSTTDSEHSS
+640 ESSTLDSEHSS
-651 QSLFLSIGLDNGV
+651 QALFLSIGLDNGV
-664 LQQSRID
+664 LQQSLID
-671 PITANLTD
+671 PITATLTD
-679 SRSRFLGAKQ
+679 SRSRFLGTNP
-689 VKLFRVAVD
+689 VKLFRVAAEG
-698 SKRSI
+698 KRSI

-709 SWLSYF
+709 AWISYF
-715 NQTRRHLAP
+715 LQTRRHLTP

-744 IVALTSEG
+744 IVALTNDG
-752 MKILTL
+752 MKILTV

-771 LRYTPRKAV
+771 LRYTPRMAV
-780 VHSSSRRLVIIESDH
+780 IHSPSRRLIVIESDH
-795 NEYGAAYKRQH
+795 NEYGATYKRQR
-806 GLPIPDIRSTL
+806 GLQIHDIRSATEQ
-817 SMKNDGMNGG
+817 
-827 GGEDEDDDDD
+827 EDEDED
-837 EVSDALLIPR
+837 EISDALLFPR
-847 GPLPV
+847 SSLPA
-852 EKDKWASCVRIFDP
+852 EKDKWASCVRIIDP
-866 VSCQSVV
+866 ASCQTVV
-873 CEELDVNERARSIA
+873 CEELDVDERARSIA
-887 TCVFHDRGGE
+887 ACVFHDRGGE
-897 QFIVVG
+897 AFIIVG
-903 TAKDMQL
+903 TVKKMQL
-910 HPQAA
+910 HPQKAPA
-915 SGGGFLRVYR
+915 GAYLRVYR
-925 VVDGMQLVLVHTT
+925 VVEGMQLVLVHTT
-938 ELDGIPHAMVE
+938 EIDDIPHAMCE
-949 FQGRLLVSVGRALRI
+949 FQGRLLVSVGRALRM

-975 CENRNFPSVIVD
+975 CENRNFPSILVE
-987 LKAIGDRVYASD
+987 LKAAGDRIYASD
-999 LHESFHFV
+999 MHESFHFV

-1028 TTSVQLDYD
+1028 TSSVLLDYD
-1037 TLAGGD
+1037 TLCGAD
-1043 KFGNVFIARLPSE
+1043 KFGNIFISRLPSE

-1068 MLWDSGLLNG
+1068 ILWDSGLLNG

-1085 IAQFHVGE
+1085 VAQFHVGD
-1093 VVTSMVRTSLVPG
+1093 VVTSMVRSSLVPG
-1106 GMEAVIYATVM
+1106 GTEAIIYATIM

-1124 PFTSRE
+1124 PFASRE

-1143 QERPPLCGR
+1143 QEQPPLCGR
-1152 DHLSYRSYFIPVKNV
+1152 DHLSYRSYYVPVKNV
-1167 TDGDLCEQFAAL
+1167 TDGDLCEQYSTL
-1179 SPDKQKSVAEDLD
+1179 SVEKQASVAEDLD